1 MYYDESQSIFRPTA
15 KILRDSISETG
26 DRLTTFELTYHR
38 FIHSEL
44 LTHRVF
50 SRNSASS
57 RAIPTHKLI
66 HLAKTANVEP
76 LEWGSNRKGMQPG
89 EQLTGEELASA
100 RYIWYKAKVKAID
113 CAEQMNSTGVHKQIV
128 NRILEPYLP
137 ITTIVS
143 STEFDNWFELR
154 LAESAQAEIRVLAE
168 VMKSAYDRSQT
179 TVTST
184 HMWHTPFICVDDLQN
199 EYINRQLLLLHNNY
213 RSALKPVSL
222 ELGMDYNADRT
233 FPMFLLLASAGKC
246 ARVSYLNHFGEHSII
261 DDVNLCLRLIKDKH
275 LSPLEHIATPYSNV
289 TKGNFSNWSQLR
301 HSKLVRLLNAAQVD
315 TIDFSNE
322 GELK

>member
-1 MYYDESQSIFRPTA
+1 MYYDESQPIFRPTA
-15 KILRDSISETG
+15 RVLRDSENYKGI
-26 DRLTTFELTYHR
+26 RLVTFELTYHR

-66 HLAKTANVEP
+66 TIAKTANVEP

-89 EQLTGEELASA
+89 EQLTGEELSSA
-100 RYIWYKAKVKAID
+100 RHIWYKAKVKAID
-113 CAEQMNSTGVHKQIV
+113 CAEQMNRTGVHKQIV

-143 STEFDNWFELR
+143 STELDNWFELR

-179 TVTST
+179 TVTGT
-184 HMWHTPFICVDDLQN
+184 HMWHTPFICADDLQN
-199 EYINRQLLLLHNNY
+199 EYINRQLLVLHNNY
-213 RSALKPVSL
+213 RSLLEPVSMQ
-222 ELGMDYNADRT
+222 LGMDYNADRT
-233 FPMFLLLASAGKC
+233 FRMLLLLASAGKC
-246 ARVSYLNHFGEHSII
+246 ARVSYLNHSGEHSVI
-261 DDVNLCLRLIKDKH
+261 DDVNLCLRLIKNKH
-275 LSPLEHIATPYSNV
+275 LSPLEHIATPWIGE
-289 TKGNFSNWSQLR
+289 TKGNFTGWSQLR
-301 HSKLVRLLNAAQVD
+301 HSKIVRLISATHVD
-315 TIDFSNE
+315 ILDELGID
-322 GELK
+322 